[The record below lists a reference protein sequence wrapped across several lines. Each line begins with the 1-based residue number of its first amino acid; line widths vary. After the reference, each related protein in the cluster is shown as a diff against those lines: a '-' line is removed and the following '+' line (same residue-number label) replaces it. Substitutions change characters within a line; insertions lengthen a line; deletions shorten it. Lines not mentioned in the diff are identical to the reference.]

1 MEDKPRIRTIIA
13 NNIRKYRKLNK
24 LTQEVLAERADVSN
38 TYIANIECG
47 QTWLSD
53 KTLEK
58 IAAALQIEI
67 YLLFIP
73 DSEEK
78 TCVEDEKRK
87 FEQTVSFLSEREEE
101 LCSYVKNFFAETF
114 LQIQKI

>member
-67 YLLFIP
+67 YLLFVP
-73 DSEEK
+73 EFEENSCADAK
-78 TCVEDEKRK
+78 RNFEKMISLL
-87 FEQTVSFLSEREEE
+87 TSREEE
-101 LCSYVKNFFAETF
+101 LCGYIKNFFAETF
-114 LQIQKI
+114 LQMQKV